1 MFFIVPAP
9 YLMLSECRPE
19 RKLDGMLAFVEKP
32 ETGTDKWIWPLV
44 LGLSALALRLAHL
57 LTVRDSPFFSYLML
71 DNLMYDEWGMRI
83 AAGDWLGRGA
93 FFQDPLYAYLL
104 GVEYSLF
111 GHHYLPVLA
120 VQCLLGALVPPLLYL
135 AARRWFGRTAAFIA
149 GAIAALYL
157 PSIYYEGMILKSWM
171 ALFLVAVLVWLLS
184 RVDGKESRWL
194 WLWIGLVLGLACLA
208 RGNIVLFVP
217 FLAAWSLLRRSWRN
231 VFLLLLGV
239 GVVVGIVSIRNRV
252 AGGEW
257 ILTTSNAGQNFYIG
271 NNPLNHTGEYEKLPF
286 IDPNPKHE
294 ERGFAVEAERRTG
307 EEMSAKEVSRFWFS
321 EARSWMFAEPGAWA
335 RLTWL
340 KLRNYWGAYEIPDN
354 LDYYLYRSWAPV
366 LRLPLPGF
374 GLVAPLGLLGAV
386 LAWRLRGWPRLL
398 VLFVAV
404 YSFSVVLFFVFSRF
418 RMAMMPA
425 IFILAG
431 YGVAELVRRFWR
443 PALVLLVFLFMFV
456 NLPVRGTADSLALR
470 IAGAV
475 GLPTRSESSATAH
488 YNLGLTFAAHAG
500 KNGDSTELLELAEAE
515 LRKALE
521 QEPDH
526 ARIHVELGKVLARQ
540 HRNNEAIEIYMEAA
554 RLDPYNH
561 RIHYALGLLYR
572 REGDYEAAARAF
584 RRAKELNPAANVP

>member
-1 MFFIVPAP
+1 
-9 YLMLSECRPE
+9 MLAECRPE
-19 RKLDGMLAFVEKP
+19 RKLGGMLAFVKKP
-32 ETGTDKWIWPLV
+32 ETGTGGWIWPLV
-44 LGLSALALRLAHL
+44 LGLAALALRLVHL

-83 AAGDWLGRGA
+83 AAGEWLGRGP

-111 GHHYLPVLA
+111 GHHYLPVVA

-135 AARRWFGRTAAFIA
+135 SARRWFGRTAAVIA
-149 GAIAALYL
+149 GAIATLYL
-157 PSIYYEGMILKSWM
+157 PSVYYEGMILKTSI
-171 ALFLVAVLVWLLS
+171 ALFLVAVLLWLLS
-184 RVDGKESRWL
+184 RADGEESQWP
-194 WLWIGLVLGLACLA
+194 WLWIGLVAGLTCLA
-208 RGNIVLFVP
+208 RGNVILFVP
-217 FLAAWSLLRRSWRN
+217 FLAAWPLLQRSWRN
-231 VFLLLLGV
+231 VLIVLLGV
-239 GVVVGIVSIRNRV
+239 AVIVGAVSIRNRV

-271 NNPLNHTGEYEKLPF
+271 NNPLNRTGEYEKLPF

-294 ERGFAVEAERRTG
+294 ERGFAMEAERRTG
-307 EEMSAKEVSRFWFS
+307 RKMSAKEVSSFWFS
-321 EARSWMFAEPGAWA
+321 EARRWILSEPGDWA

-354 LDYYLYRSWAPV
+354 LDYYLYRSRAPV

-404 YSFSVVLFFVFSRF
+404 YSISVILFFVFSRF

-431 YGVAELVRRFWR
+431 HGVAELIRRFWR
-443 PALVLLVFLFMFV
+443 PALALLAFFFVFV
-456 NLPVRGTADSLALR
+456 NLPVRGLAGSFALR
-470 IAGAV
+470 SADAV
-475 GLPTRSESSATAH
+475 GLPTRPESSATAH

-500 KNGDSTELLELAEAE
+500 REGGSTELLGLAEVE

-521 QEPDH
+521 QEPNH

-540 HRNNEAIEIYMEAA
+540 HRNDEAIEVYKQAA
-554 RLDPYNH
+554 RLDPYNY
-561 RIHYALGLLYR
+561 RIHHALGLLYR

-584 RRAKELNPAANVP
+584 QRAKELNPAANAP